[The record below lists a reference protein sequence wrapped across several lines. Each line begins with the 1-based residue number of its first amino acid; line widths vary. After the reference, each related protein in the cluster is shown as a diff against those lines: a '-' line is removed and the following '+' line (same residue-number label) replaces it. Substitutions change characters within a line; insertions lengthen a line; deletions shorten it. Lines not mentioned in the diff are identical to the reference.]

1 MLPSLPFFFSRK
13 KKRERENKEKERK
26 WKQDQQSWTTL
37 KAVQNHFIPLGRKK
51 WRRASNMTAP
61 GLLLLPLLLLL
72 VQFASAVERN
82 TWLSPRDSP
91 RWVRRNTAS
100 FGSGPIWFLDCR
112 AKLNDSPQKR
122 GQRCSLPRLQA
133 CYLLR
138 ERKKKRRAAEGLA
151 AEARNAMSHRREFVM
166 ANFPI
171 NGRERWNQNG
181 NERREPEE
189 RSRVCALD
197 HLIILQPTRCSSA
210 RDREDVSWYPEW
222 SPYDDPATR
231 GGMREMCLGAKG
243 KKKED
248 EEREREERKK
258 TVYTYRICCTAECNM
273 GRVCNSWR
281 THTTHTRTA
290 IEQQKQQQTLLE
302 SNRNRHGGSFIYT
315 CYVYVYIL
323 NIYVFFLL
331 LLSLLIFSL
340 FPLWPVVIVEK
351 S

>member
-13 KKRERENKEKERK
+13 RERERENKEKERK

-138 ERKKKRRAAEGLA
+138 ERKKKKTCSWGLGRGGTKCDEPPTRVRDGQLSNQRQREMKSKRQWKKRARGTVTSLRIGPFDHLA
-151 AEARNAMSHRREFVM
+151 ANTVQQRQGQRRCQLISRMKPVWWPSHT
-166 ANFPI
+166 
-171 NGRERWNQNG
+171 GRDAWNVFGSER
-181 NERREPEE
+181 
-189 RSRVCALD
+189 
-197 HLIILQPTRCSSA
+197 
-210 RDREDVSWYPEW
+210 
-222 SPYDDPATR
+222 
-231 GGMREMCLGAKG
+231 
-243 KKKED
+243 KKKKTKR
-248 EEREREERKK
+248 ERERKK
-258 TVYTYRICCTAECNM
+258 LFTHTVYAARPSVIWAGSATA
-273 GRVCNSWR
+273 GVHTPR
-281 THTTHTRTA
+281 THAR
-290 IEQQKQQQTLLE
+290 Q
-302 SNRNRHGGSFIYT
+302 
-315 CYVYVYIL
+315 
-323 NIYVFFLL
+323 
-331 LLSLLIFSL
+331 
-340 FPLWPVVIVEK
+340 
-351 S
+351 

>member
-1 MLPSLPFFFSRK
+1 MLPKSSLLLFE

-138 ERKKKRRAAEGLA
+138 ERKKKDVQLRAWPRRHEMRWATDASSWWPTFQSTAERDEIKTAMKEESPRNGHEFAHWTIWSSCSQHGAAAPGTEKMSVDIPN
-151 AEARNAMSHRREFVM
+151 EARMMTQPHGEGCVKCVW
-166 ANFPI
+166 
-171 NGRERWNQNG
+171 ERK
-181 NERREPEE
+181 E
-189 RSRVCALD
+189 
-197 HLIILQPTRCSSA
+197 
-210 RDREDVSWYPEW
+210 
-222 SPYDDPATR
+222 
-231 GGMREMCLGAKG
+231 
-243 KKKED
+243 KKKKTK
-248 EEREREERKK
+248 REREKREKK
-258 TVYTYRICCTAECNM
+258 LFTHTVYAARPSVIWAGSATA
-273 GRVCNSWR
+273 GVHTPR
-281 THTTHTRTA
+281 THAR
-290 IEQQKQQQTLLE
+290 Q
-302 SNRNRHGGSFIYT
+302 
-315 CYVYVYIL
+315 
-323 NIYVFFLL
+323 
-331 LLSLLIFSL
+331 
-340 FPLWPVVIVEK
+340 
-351 S
+351 